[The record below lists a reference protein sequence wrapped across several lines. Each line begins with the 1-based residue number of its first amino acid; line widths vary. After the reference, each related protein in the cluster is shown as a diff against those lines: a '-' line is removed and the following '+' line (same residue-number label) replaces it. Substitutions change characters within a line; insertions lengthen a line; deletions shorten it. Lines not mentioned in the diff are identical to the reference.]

1 MKAIRVDMP
10 YLLLAWED
18 EAPDNSYYL
27 DTQSGN
33 VKLVHRHLLDLRDL
47 TDEIEKDR
55 QRYLYVPKPNR
66 DVLLKDLRDFMKTIE
81 NASLTPVLEMAFESP
96 HVLSSFRKIL
106 EKHEHEATRF
116 EAYRLAH
123 MRENID
129 QWLAANAFNH
139 DENAVNPLDEN
150 SLDFYEDDDEK
161 DNDEDFAP

>member
-55 QRYLYVPKPNR
+55 QRYLYVPKPSR

-81 NASLTPVLEMAFESP
+81 SPSLRPVLEMAFESP

-106 EKHEHEATRF
+106 EKHDHEAKRF
-116 EAYRLAH
+116 AEYRQAH

-129 QWLAANAFNH
+129 QWLAANAFTH
-139 DENAVNPLDEN
+139 DGNAVNPLDEN
-150 SLDFYEDDDEK
+150 SLDFYENENE
-161 DNDEDFAP
+161 DNDDDFAP

>member
-10 YLLLAWED
+10 YLLLAWD
-18 EAPDNSYYL
+18 DQSPDNSYYL

-66 DVLLKDLRDFMKTIE
+66 DVLLKELRDFMKTIE
-81 NASLTPVLEMAFESP
+81 NPNLMPVLEMAFESP

-106 EKHEHEATRF
+106 EKHEDQAKRF
-116 EAYRLAH
+116 AEYRLAH
-123 MRENID
+123 IRENID
-129 QWLAANAFNH
+129 QWLAANAYNH
-139 DENAVNPLDEN
+139 DENAVNVLDES
-150 SLDFYEDDDEK
+150 SLDFYENEG
-161 DNDEDFAP
+161 DNDQDFAP